1 MSEENVEIVR
11 GVFDPELDWAA
22 AFRDE
27 ELLRKNWS
35 FVADSFETDF
45 ETIGV
50 PAELIHTS
58 AVGFEGFRQAWS
70 EWLSSWQTWF
80 IEPEKFIPLSGDRV
94 LALAVNRAT
103 SKTRGG
109 RNGLSGGL
117 DLDAAE
123 REDPPRGVV
132 PRPGTSP
139 RSRWALGVVLWTKS
153 GYALP
158 VEHHSSAGFSGLS
171 RARVDRL
178 AGQS

>member
-1 MSEENVEIVR
+1 MSQENVEIVR

-35 FVADSFETDF
+35 LVADSFEPDF

-50 PAELIHTS
+50 PAGLIHTS

-94 LALAVNRAT
+94 LALAVNRGT
-103 SKTRGG
+103 SKTEGVEMVFQG
-109 RNGLSGGL
+109 ASIWTLRNGKIRSMELFLDREEALEAAGL
-117 DLDAAE
+117 
-123 REDPPRGVV
+123 RE
-132 PRPGTSP
+132 
-139 RSRWALGVVLWTKS
+139 
-153 GYALP
+153 
-158 VEHHSSAGFSGLS
+158 
-171 RARVDRL
+171 
-178 AGQS
+178 